1 MAPTIVNS
9 DLQALY
15 AYWDGKRGDRFAP
28 MRAEID
34 PTEIPH
40 LLPIMAISQVLES
53 PRRYV
58 FRLVGTRLQAMLGR
72 DLTGRWL
79 DEVAYPDAL
88 EAARREFD
96 YVVDAGEPL
105 CSFWRGPWLGREHWS
120 FERLL
125 LPLSEDGRHVDRVI
139 TGLTPD

>member
-1 MAPTIVNS
+1 MTLTIVNP
-9 DLQALY
+9 DLQTLH
-15 AYWDGKRGDRFAP
+15 AYWNGKRGDRFAP
-28 MRAEID
+28 TRAEID

-40 LLPIMAISQVLES
+40 LLPIMAISQVLEP

-88 EAARREFD
+88 EVARREFD
-96 YVVDAGEPL
+96 HVVDAGEPV
-105 CSFWRGPWLGREHWS
+105 CSFWRGAWMGREHWA

-125 LPLSEDGRHVDRVI
+125 LPLSEDGRHVDRII